1 MARRKQTALQKEY
14 NKQVARVNAV
24 YNEMKRQGIDV
35 ADVQKAFNNAYKG
48 QRASRKKIKEL
59 QTEWT
64 AKKAR
69 AEAGLVKQKGVYRPA
84 KITGVSYEKGRFVQT
99 GKKTGK
105 QRLKSYIPETTR
117 SGPPTKGDLILDE
130 LLSLIDEVPSQ
141 ASYAIRDEL
150 SRQIQ
155 LYGRE
160 TVTEA
165 LGQLPPEFVEE
176 CRATIRYDYS
186 TIETARQIRRISEAI
201 TGEVLKVEQRLAI
214 QEASDMSAEAESY
227 GL

>member
-1 MARRKQTALQKEY
+1 MARRRKQTALQKEY
-14 NKQVARVNAV
+14 NKQIQRINNV
-24 YNEMKRQGIDV
+24 YNEMKRQGVDV
-35 ADVQKAFNNAYKG
+35 ADVQKAFNDSFKG
-48 QRASRKKIKEL
+48 QKATRKRIQQL
-59 QTEWT
+59 QEEFT
-64 AKKAR
+64 AKKVR
-69 AEAGLVKQKGVYRPA
+69 AKAGIVKVKGVYKPVRG
-84 KITGVSYEKGRFVQT
+84 TG
-99 GKKTGK
+99 GKK
-105 QRLKSYIPETTR
+105 RLKSYIPETTR
-117 SGPPTKGDLILDE
+117 NGPPTKGDLILDE

-165 LGQLPPEFVEE
+165 LGSLPPEFVEE

-214 QEASDMSAEAESY
+214 QEASDAAAEASSY
-227 GL
+227 GV